1 MTGSFTKCNV
11 IRTLILLQFS
21 AKYLWLFPR
30 CYETKNRPN
39 AVCLLA
45 ARIGSTDQFHGSW
58 WMPARATAGKKTH
71 RNCFAFNDAGRN
83 SSYLLPATKTPGCCW
98 LLTGISW
105 IRSATRCYANVRRV
119 LRPFLSISPMFFF
132 FVYLQWQN
140 GKLELQYKYK
150 HIHCCCRC
158 RCCKAPRL
166 KWEKRAKS
174 SCFSMLLRHWN
185 R

>member
-30 CYETKNRPN
+30 CYETKNRPS

-58 WMPARATAGKKTH
+58 WMPARATAGKKNTQKLF
-71 RNCFAFNDAGRN
+71 RIQRCRSQQQLFAASHKNA
-83 SSYLLPATKTPGCCW
+83 W
-98 LLTGISW
+98 LLLAIDWNIMNTFGDEMLCQCSEGTPTIF
-105 IRSATRCYANVRRV
+105 IYLADV
-119 LRPFLSISPMFFF
+119 FF

>member
-1 MTGSFTKCNV
+1 MTFSPLLRNEKPAKRCLSFGCAH
-11 IRTLILLQFS
+11 RQH
-21 AKYLWLFPR
+21 
-30 CYETKNRPN
+30 RPVPWFMVN
-39 AVCLLA
+39 ASESNSRKKKHTEIVSH
-45 ARIGSTDQFHGSW
+45 ST
-58 WMPARATAGKKTH
+58 MPVATAAICCQPQK
-71 RNCFAFNDAGRN
+71 RLAVAG
-83 SSYLLPATKTPGCCW
+83 YW
-98 LLTGISW
+98 LE
-105 IRSATRCYANVRRV
+105 YHEYVRR
-119 LRPFLSISPMFFF
+119 RDAMPMFGGYSDHFYLSRRCFFF